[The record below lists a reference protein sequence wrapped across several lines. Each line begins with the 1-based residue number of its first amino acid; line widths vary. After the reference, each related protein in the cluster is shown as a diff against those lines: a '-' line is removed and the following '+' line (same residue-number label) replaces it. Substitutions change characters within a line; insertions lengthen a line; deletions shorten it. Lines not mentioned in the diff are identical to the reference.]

1 MLTDDVVN
9 QIKKVAA
16 NKDVQLCILSAMMS
30 GSYCLDTDL
39 WEALEQDNQEF
50 PQEVRVLLWG
60 DRPPN
65 ADEDNGDEPQGL
77 YGVTPPH
84 EVIQKL
90 VLEVQRNIENE
101 LTR

>member
-1 MLTDDVVN
+1 MLSNDVVD

-16 NKDVQLCILSAMMS
+16 NKEVQLCILSAMMS

-39 WEALEQDNQEF
+39 WEALEQHDEGF
-50 PQEVRVLLWG
+50 PQDIRFLLWG
-60 DRPPN
+60 DRPSD
-65 ADEDNGDEPQGL
+65 ADEDDGVAQGL

-90 VLEVQRNIENE
+90 VLEVQRNIEKE